1 MCWLLDSLL
10 QKYLLDVVYLL
21 KSSQGILETEL
32 DKYLYKNVFLV
43 IKYLT
48 RGIILQETNKNYLF
62 LRGDN

>member
-10 QKYLLDVVYLL
+10 QKYLLDAVYLL